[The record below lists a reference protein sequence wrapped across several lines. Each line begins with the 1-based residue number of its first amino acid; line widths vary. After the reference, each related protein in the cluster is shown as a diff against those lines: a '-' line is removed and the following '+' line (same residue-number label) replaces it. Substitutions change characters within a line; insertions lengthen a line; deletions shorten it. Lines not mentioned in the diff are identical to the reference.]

1 MNTIN
6 LKIVVGSTREGRFGN
21 QAAAWVAELA
31 TKNSDFAVEVVDLND
46 YPMPFFDSAISPS
59 FKTAPYPDAMVEKF
73 TSKIAEGDAYIL
85 ITPEYNHSTS
95 GVLKNAL
102 DWVYKEW
109 NNKPVGFVSYGSV
122 GGARAIE
129 HLRGITTE
137 LQMASV
143 REAVHFLGN
152 EYFAAAFGDKNFK
165 PMFEGQEKKAEAML
179 AQLLWWAKALK
190 SARDLE

>member
-1 MNTIN
+1 MNTLN
-6 LKIVVGSTREGRFGN
+6 LKIIVGSTREGRFSST
-21 QAAAWVAELA
+21 AAKWIADIAL
-31 TKNSDFAVEVVDLND
+31 KKGIFNVEIVDLID
-46 YPMPFFDSAISPS
+46 YPMPFFDSAMSPS
-59 FKTAPYPDAMVEKF
+59 FKTSPYPDAMVEKF

-109 NNKPVGFVSYGSV
+109 NNKAVGFVSYGSV
-122 GGARAIE
+122 GGSRAVE
-129 HLRGITTE
+129 HLRGITAE

-152 EYFAAAFGDKNFK
+152 EYFKAAFGDQNFE
-165 PMFEGQEKKAEAML
+165 PMFAGQKDKAEAML
-179 AQLLWWAKALK
+179 GQLQWWGNALK
-190 SARDLE
+190 VARENN